1 MAPLLAAA
9 LPSLIP
15 MASGLLGNLFGGTSF
30 GQSAGINQSSIQNLL
45 SAVARPQMPHQA
57 VLRPMPQPAPQAPRT
72 VYVQAP
78 QAPPKSDDMTKY
90 LPLLA
95 IGAVAII
102 AMNRR

>member
-1 MAPLLAAA
+1 MAPLLSAA

-30 GQSAGINQSSIQNLL
+30 GQSAGINQGSIQNLL
-45 SAVARPQMPHQA
+45 SAVTRPQMPQQA
-57 VLRPMPQPAPQAPRT
+57 VLRPMPQPAPPPPRT

-78 QAPPKSDDMTKY
+78 QAPKSDDMSKY

-95 IGAVAII
+95 IGAVALI
-102 AMNRR
+102 AINRR